1 MGKYP
6 LYRSRRWRELLAWTA
21 SREERICGYLLS
33 YLKYVLPSPATT
45 LPIVGGPFRGG
56 SFRGAPRDSIRKVI
70 GVYEHELNP
79 WLSERLARADGLFDV
94 GANDG
99 YFTFGC
105 AAVFSR
111 LGKSAPIIA
120 WEPDPRH
127 AEGLNEHKLAL
138 AGKGSNIK
146 IVQKS
151 VGEYASTT
159 TDRLA
164 DVPPFDEKRAT
175 RTLIKIDVE
184 GAELDVCRGAGD
196 WLSPRNFFLVEVHAE
211 ALIKPLADLFAA
223 RGVRTLIVDQ
233 KAHWLL
239 GRESWAVDNR
249 WMVSI

>member
-1 MGKYP
+1 M
-6 LYRSRRWRELLAWTA
+6 
-21 SREERICGYLLS
+21 LS
-33 YLKYVLPSPATT
+33 YFKCVLPAAATT

-56 SFRGAPRDSIRKVI
+56 SFRGAPRDLIRKVI

-79 WLSERLARADGLFDV
+79 WLRERLSRADALFDV

-120 WEPDPRH
+120 WEPDPRYSQ
-127 AEGLNEHKLAL
+127 ELNDHKLAL
-138 AGKGSNIK
+138 GGKGSEIE
-146 IVQKS
+146 IVQKF
-151 VGEYASTT
+151 VGEHASTT

-164 DVPPFDEKRAT
+164 DVPPFDDKGAM

-196 WLSPRNFFLVEVHAE
+196 WLDPRNFFLVEVHAE
-211 ALIKPLADLFAA
+211 ALIKPLTDLFVA
-223 RGVRTLIVDQ
+223 RGVRTRIVDQ

-239 GRESWAVDNR
+239 GRESRAVDNR
-249 WMVSI
+249 WMVSL